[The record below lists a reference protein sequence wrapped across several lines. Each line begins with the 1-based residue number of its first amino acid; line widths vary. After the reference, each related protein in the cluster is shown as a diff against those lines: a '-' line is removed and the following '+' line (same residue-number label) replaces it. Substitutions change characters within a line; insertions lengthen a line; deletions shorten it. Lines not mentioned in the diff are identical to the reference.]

1 MLVSDIPLRAS
12 HPRRRLMR
20 IQPIA
25 LEDSSDPLFTDD
37 GVDEA
42 SELHFLP
49 PAPDSPVPSLCETS
63 REEAT
68 SPVFALST
76 SPCASPEMTF
86 DVFMSELEEK
96 ADSAPLKP
104 ASPFETRFHMRV
116 SIVRR
121 QAAQRELQ
129 RFRRHQAA
137 ATIQRWYLRS
147 ITALKARRAL
157 ESELNKH
164 MATVKEIQAARRV
177 AKAVRRFAEMRRGA
191 KREVWRRYRELCAVL
206 VQKWVRGWLVRR
218 RQAQARRER
227 YARVKW
233 LVLGLKV
240 RKVLRLPA
248 LQALKQRVVNCSPE
262 ESQSLH
268 EAFISAFALHL
279 QAPWKPPAP
288 IRPFL
293 QRFRGRK
300 EAQRPAPLSPEPT
313 ARSVSSSWSGV
324 RPRQQSVCSG
334 LARQPEKTLTA
345 RRGNTL
351 ISQKP
356 TWKKAKS
363 RVDCWSSPKKA
374 TPPDFPKAERTN
386 RKKIPI
392 PLSERDETAPDSSNT
407 TAAPSVAE
415 ACSQSSLI
423 PRLLP
428 CSSFITSLR
437 TVDCKELL
445 DIRRLLQEAFEI
457 IKRG

>member
-1 MLVSDIPLRAS
+1 MLVSDMPLRAS

-25 LEDSSDPLFTDD
+25 LEDSADPLFTDD

-63 REEAT
+63 REESPAFPRPT
-68 SPVFALST
+68 SPS
-76 SPCASPEMTF
+76 ASPEMTF

-104 ASPFETRFHMRV
+104 SSPFQTRFHMRV

-129 RFRRHQAA
+129 RFRRQQAA
-137 ATIQRWYLRS
+137 AKIQRWYLRS
-147 ITALKARRAL
+147 ITALRTRREL
-157 ESELNKH
+157 ESKLNKH

-177 AKAVRRFAEMRRGA
+177 VKAVRQFAEMRRVA
-191 KREVWRRYRELCAVL
+191 KREVWRRYRVLCAVV

-218 RQAQARRER
+218 KQAQTMRER

-240 RKVLRLPA
+240 RKVLHLPA
-248 LQALKQRVVNCSPE
+248 LQALKQRIASCLPE
-262 ESQSLH
+262 ESKSLH
-268 EAFISAFALHL
+268 EAFISTFVLLL
-279 QAPWKPPAP
+279 QTPWKLPPP
-288 IRPFL
+288 VRPFL

-300 EAQRPAPLSPEPT
+300 EVQRPAPLSPEPT
-313 ARSVSSSWSGV
+313 ARSVSSSWSAV
-324 RPRQQSVCSG
+324 RPRQQSACSG
-334 LARQPEKTLTA
+334 LARQPEKKLA
-345 RRGNTL
+345 SRRGNTL

-363 RVDCWSSPKKA
+363 RIDCWNSPKK
-374 TPPDFPKAERTN
+374 TTTLDFPKVEPTI

-392 PLSERDETAPDSSNT
+392 PLSEPDAPDSSNT
-407 TAAPSVAE
+407 TATPSHT
-415 ACSQSSLI
+415 CQPSFSDQSSLI

-428 CSSFITSLR
+428 CSSFITALR
-437 TVDCKELL
+437 AVDCKELL